1 MSKLSSI
8 EGVGEAY
15 EAKLNEA
22 GIKSVEKLLEA
33 GAQKKDRIAL
43 AQKTGISE
51 KLVLKWVNHADLF
64 RIKGIAGEYA
74 ELLEAAGV
82 DTVVELAGRKAE
94 NLATK
99 VVEVNAEKKLVRKVP
114 TLDQIEDWIDQAKK
128 LPRAVFY

>member
-15 EAKLNEA
+15 EAKLHEA

-33 GAQKKDRIAL
+33 GAHKKDRIAL
-43 AQKTGISE
+43 AEKSGISE

-82 DTVVELAGRKAE
+82 DTVVELAGRNAD
-94 NLATK
+94 NLANK
-99 VVEVNAEKKLVRKVP
+99 VVEVNAEKELVRKVP
-114 TLDQIEDWIDQAKK
+114 TLDQIEDWIAQAKK

>member
-1 MSKLSSI
+1 M
-8 EGVGEAY
+8 
-15 EAKLNEA
+15 
-22 GIKSVEKLLEA
+22 
-33 GAQKKDRIAL
+33 
-43 AQKTGISE
+43 
-51 KLVLKWVNHADLF
+51 LF
-64 RIKGIAGEYA
+64 RSEYA